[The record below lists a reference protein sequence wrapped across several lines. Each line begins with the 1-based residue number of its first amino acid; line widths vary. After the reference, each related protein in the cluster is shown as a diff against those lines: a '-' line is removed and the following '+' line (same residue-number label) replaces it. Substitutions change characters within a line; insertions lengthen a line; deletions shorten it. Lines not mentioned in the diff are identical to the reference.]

1 MNFSFLK
8 KDHKSIPE
16 FINQKLLAVFPRAIN
31 IEWNKNQN
39 TFEALFYMDEAEL
52 IAKLNEKGELIEHK
66 KNIRK
71 NEIPETIGLKTYEHG
86 EIMSAIA
93 IYFGEEVHY
102 EIIIRQKDLVRYLL
116 ILNSQG
122 TLLEKRKV

>member
-8 KDHKSIPE
+8 KDHKSIPK
-16 FINQKLLAVFPRAIN
+16 FINQKLLAFFPRAIN

-39 TFEALFYMDEAEL
+39 TFEALFYMDEVEL
-52 IAKLNEKGELIEHK
+52 IAKLNDKGELIEYK
-66 KNIRK
+66 NNIRK
-71 NEIPETIGLKTYEHG
+71 NEIPEIVGLETYKHG

-116 ILNSQG
+116 ILDSQG
-122 TLLEKRKV
+122 ILLEKRMV

>member
-1 MNFSFLK
+1 MSFSFLK

-16 FINQKLLAVFPRAIN
+16 FINLKLFTFFPRAIN

-39 TFEALFYMDEAEL
+39 TFEALFYMDEVEL
-52 IAKLNEKGELIEHK
+52 IAKLNDKGELIEYK

-71 NEIPETIGLKTYEHG
+71 NEIPETVRLKTCEHG

-93 IYFGEEVHY
+93 IY
-102 EIIIRQKDLVRYLL
+102 LL
-116 ILNSQG
+116 ILDSQG
-122 TLLEKRKV
+122 TLLEKRMV